1 MKKDDV
7 LKLGKIKPK
16 VFIGKKVPQE
26 VEDYLA
32 RYCDIETYT
41 GPGVIP
47 RKELLKSLGD
57 SEGLLI
63 NRELIDQELLNSA
76 PKLRV
81 VSNISVGYN
90 NFDLDVMKARG
101 IVGTNTPSVLDD
113 TVADLVLGLI
123 LTTARRI
130 SELDQYVKAGQWQGI
145 ISNELFGT
153 DVHHST
159 LGIIGMGGIG
169 ECIAERAKFGFKM
182 RVLYCNRNPKVQAE
196 ERLGVERSSMEQLLQ
211 ESDFVVL
218 MTPLTPQ
225 TVNIMSTREFNLMK
239 RSAIFINASRGE
251 TVDESA
257 LIKALKDGTISGA
270 GLDVYNKE
278 PIDAHNPLL
287 KMQNVVTIPH
297 IGSATI
303 KTRFDMAMLA
313 AQNLVEA
320 LMGKE
325 PPNLVRE
332 LRESVK

>member
-1 MKKDDV
+1 M
-7 LKLGKIKPK
+7 G
-16 VFIGKKVPQE
+16 
-26 VEDYLA
+26 
-32 RYCDIETYT
+32 
-41 GPGVIP
+41 
-47 RKELLKSLGD
+47 
-57 SEGLLI
+57 
-63 NRELIDQELLNSA
+63 
-76 PKLRV
+76 
-81 VSNISVGYN
+81 
-90 NFDLDVMKARG
+90 
-101 IVGTNTPSVLDD
+101 
-113 TVADLVLGLI
+113 
-123 LTTARRI
+123 RR
-130 SELDQYVKAGQWQGI
+130 
-145 ISNELFGT
+145 
-153 DVHHST
+153 
-159 LGIIGMGGIG
+159 G

-225 TVNIMSTREFNLMK
+225 TVNIMNTREFNLMK

>member
-1 MKKDDV
+1 MR
-7 LKLGKIKPK
+7 PK

-26 VEDYLA
+26 VEDYIA
-32 RYCDIETYT
+32 QYCDIEKWT
-41 GPGVIP
+41 GPGIIP
-47 RKELLKSLGD
+47 RNELLKVLGD

-63 NRELIDQELLNSA
+63 NRELINQELLDSA

-90 NFDLDVMKARG
+90 NFNLETMRARG
-101 IVGTNTPSVLDD
+101 IIGTNTPSVLDD

-130 SELDQYVKAGQWQGI
+130 SELDRYVRAGYWQGI
-145 ISNELFGT
+145 IGDELFGT
-153 DVHHST
+153 DVHHTT

-182 RVLYCNRNPKVQAE
+182 RVLYCNRNPRVEAE
-196 ERLGVERSSMEQLLQ
+196 KRLGVERRSMEELLQ

-225 TVNIMSTREFNLMK
+225 TLNIMSDREFSLMK

-257 LIKALKDGTISGA
+257 LIKALAEGKISGA
-270 GLDVYNKE
+270 GLDVYAKE
-278 PIDAHNPLL
+278 PIEAHNPLL
-287 KMQNVVTIPH
+287 RMENVTSIPH
-297 IGSATI
+297 IGSATT

-313 AQNLVEA
+313 AQNLVQA
-320 LMGKE
+320 LMGNE
-325 PPNLVRE
+325 PPNLVQE
-332 LRESVK
+332 LR